1 MHRRVACILTLAS
14 LALLP
19 IGCAAPG
26 LQASSNASKSLAA
39 MGDSLSNLQ
48 AQLSKCA
55 ASLEPIATAEQR
67 NAANDLPKLFAT
79 FREDSKK
86 LDDAFSSLEKEAAST
101 DRDIKGFLA
110 DRQKTNDSMSDASI
124 KKIDADQIAKI
135 KAEFDSA
142 SASFATLKG
151 QIAPLKQSIDDL
163 QKYLQNNLN
172 VGGVKAGASIM
183 QTVADKIRTLAP
195 IVTSASTEYAE
206 LAASLVPPKDAKSGA
221 TSSAA
226 SSGQSLP

>member
-1 MHRRVACILTLAS
+1 MRRRVACILALAS
-14 LALLP
+14 LAFLP

-26 LQASSNASKSLAA
+26 LQASSNASKSLAS
-39 MGDSLSNLQ
+39 MGDSLATLQ

-67 NAANDLPKLFAT
+67 NAANDLGKLFAT

-86 LDDAFSSLEKEAAST
+86 LDDAFGSVEKSAAST
-101 DRDIKGFLA
+101 DKDIKGFLA
-110 DRQKTNDSMSDASI
+110 DRQKTNDTMSDASI

-142 SASFATLKG
+142 SASFATLRE

-163 QKYLQNNLN
+163 EKYLQGNLN

-183 QTVADKIRTLAP
+183 QSVADKIRTLAP
-195 IVTSASTEYAE
+195 MVTSASTEYAE
-206 LAASLVPPKDAKSGA
+206 LAASLVPPKDAKPT